1 MFVMNVFSCSSVPV
15 HIRNMSSMYL
25 FHSSM
30 YGCPS
35 HARIGSN
42 DPMNSLAYAG
52 AILVPMAVPCSWRKK
67 SLLNSKTLF
76 LRTMFSISSRTRLVA
91 VGDVDFGPV

>member
-1 MFVMNVFSCSSVPV
+1 MFMMNVFSCSSVPV

-42 DPMNSLAYAG
+42 DPMNSLA
-52 AILVPMAVPCSWRKK
+52 
-67 SLLNSKTLF
+67 
-76 LRTMFSISSRTRLVA
+76 
-91 VGDVDFGPV
+91 

>member
-1 MFVMNVFSCSSVPV
+1 MFVMNVLSCSSVPV
-15 HIRNMSSMYL
+15 HIRNMASMYL

-42 DPMNSLAYAG
+42 DPMNKLAYVTRYEKIDHSRSNM
-52 AILVPMAVPCSWRKK
+52 ILH
-67 SLLNSKTLF
+67 
-76 LRTMFSISSRTRLVA
+76 
-91 VGDVDFGPV
+91 

>member
-1 MFVMNVFSCSSVPV
+1 MFVMNVLSCSSVPV
-15 HIRNMSSMYL
+15 HIRNMVSMYL

-42 DPMNSLAYAG
+42 DPM
-52 AILVPMAVPCSWRKK
+52 P
-67 SLLNSKTLF
+67 
-76 LRTMFSISSRTRLVA
+76 IS
-91 VGDVDFGPV
+91 